1 MEALVLAGGF
11 GTRLQAVLPE
21 VPKPMAPIG
30 GKPFLEFLLG
40 YLTRFPI
47 THFILCTGYKH
58 DIIEKHFGTAF
69 KDVPITYSVEKEP
82 LGTGGAI
89 VQAIPLVHEQNCVIL
104 NGDTFFEIDIER
116 FFRNHV
122 LSNSDFSIALK
133 TMKFFDRYGTVKR
146 VGDRIVA
153 FEEKCFHAAGEI
165 NGGVYVVKKSVFSKH
180 SLTKSFSLEKDFLE
194 KNVVNNTITGFV
206 YDGFFIDIGLPEDYA
221 RAQTELAERQ
231 L

>member
-11 GTRLQAVLPE
+11 GTRLQAVLPD

-47 THFILCTGYKH
+47 TRFILCTGYKH

-69 KDVPITYSVEKEP
+69 KNIPITYSVEKEP

-89 VQAIPLVHEQNCVIL
+89 LQAIPVIHEQNCLIL
-104 NGDTFFEIDIER
+104 NGDTFFEIDIGR

-122 LSNSDFSIALK
+122 QSNSVFSIALK
-133 TMKFFDRYGTVKR
+133 TMKNFDRYGTVKR
-146 VGDRIVA
+146 VGSRIVA
-153 FEEKCFHAAGEI
+153 FEEKRFRTAGEI
-165 NGGVYVVKKSVFSKH
+165 NGGVYILK
-180 SLTKSFSLEKDFLE
+180 
-194 KNVVNNTITGFV
+194 
-206 YDGFFIDIGLPEDYA
+206 
-221 RAQTELAERQ
+221 
-231 L
+231 

>member
-11 GTRLQAVLPE
+11 GTRLQAALSG

-30 GKPFLEFLLG
+30 GKPFLEFLLE

-58 DIIEKHFGTAF
+58 EIIEKYFGTAF
-69 KDVPITYSVEKEP
+69 KDVPITYSVEREP

-89 VQAIPLVHEQNCVIL
+89 VQAIPLVHEQNCVVL
-104 NGDTFFEIDIER
+104 NGDTFFEINIER
-116 FFRNHV
+116 FFRYHV
-122 LSNSDFSIALK
+122 HSNSDFSIALK
-133 TMKFFDRYGTVKR
+133 TMENFDRYGTVQR

-153 FEEKCFHAAGEI
+153 FEEKRFRTAGEI
-165 NGGVYVVKKSVFSKH
+165 NGGVYILKKSVFANH
-180 SLTKSFSLEKDFLE
+180 SFPTTFSIEKTFLE
-194 KNVVNNTITGFV
+194 KNVGRYAITGWV
-206 YDGFFIDIGLPEDYA
+206 YDGFFIDIGVPEDYT
-221 RAQTELAERQ
+221 RAQTELAGRR